1 MESALGTVCKQYA
14 GQQNATAVSLLAHV
28 QGCLLSLVAVAF
40 IDLFLRYATLLEY
53 KTHSKAR
60 WFMLHSLVNFLVAG
74 FSFHDIVMVLKA
86 PICSMLNPLQS
97 WVPSYLAYS
106 LHLYHFLAYSVVRM
120 EDIVH
125 HLLFVG
131 TFGFVNFLMSWGSI
145 VNLLL
150 LFMTGVPGGIDY
162 AMLSLVK
169 IDKFSRLEE
178 KRLNS
183 HINVWLR
190 MPGLVV
196 VSAIMYSCFIMGQ
209 TRVHWFAAILCIVLT
224 FLNGVYYMQQVV
236 RNYENEKSKNV
247 SE

>member
-1 MESALGTVCKQYA
+1 MP
-14 GQQNATAVSLLAHV
+14 AVPLLAHV
-28 QGCLLSLVAVAF
+28 QGCLLSLVAIAG
-40 IDLFLRYATLLEY
+40 IDLFLRYATLKEY

-106 LHLYHFLAYSVVRM
+106 LHLYHFIAYTVVRM

-131 TFGFVNFLMSWGSI
+131 TFGFVNCFDVLGSI

-183 HINVWLR
+183 HYVWLPAWLGGR
-190 MPGLVV
+190 LCHHVFVLHYGANKGALVC
-196 VSAIMYSCFIMGQ
+196 SNFMYYSDLFERCLLHATSG
-209 TRVHWFAAILCIVLT
+209 AKL
-224 FLNGVYYMQQVV
+224 
-236 RNYENEKSKNV
+236 
-247 SE
+247 

>member
-1 MESALGTVCKQYA
+1 
-14 GQQNATAVSLLAHV
+14 
-28 QGCLLSLVAVAF
+28 
-40 IDLFLRYATLLEY
+40 
-53 KTHSKAR
+53 
-60 WFMLHSLVNFLVAG
+60 
-74 FSFHDIVMVLKA
+74 
-86 PICSMLNPLQS
+86 
-97 WVPSYLAYS
+97 
-106 LHLYHFLAYSVVRM
+106 
-120 EDIVH
+120 
-125 HLLFVG
+125 
-131 TFGFVNFLMSWGSI
+131 
-145 VNLLL
+145 
-150 LFMTGVPGGIDY
+150 MTGVPGGIDY

-209 TRVHWFAAILCIVLT
+209 TRVWFAAILCIILT

-247 SE
+247 PE